1 MLKGDANT
9 VLQEKVTETQKRA
22 FQYFLAAYSQAT
34 RRIGRDLNQHSEV
47 SLEQYDVL
55 VTLEYSDD
63 YRIRLNDLADRVLL
77 SRSGLTRLIDKL
89 EQKGYVIRETCQ
101 EDRRGAFAV
110 LTPLGLQARQDT
122 WPVIEASM
130 IRHFAVLFDTE
141 EETLAFIKTCRK
153 IAFGHQPSDQ
163 PWDQDVP
170 PCPAGSHGA
179 DMCPQALNI
188 PPDSKV

>member
-1 MLKGDANT
+1 M
-9 VLQEKVTETQKRA
+9 LQEKVTETQKRA

-34 RRIGRDLNQHSEV
+34 RRIGRDLNQHSEI
-47 SLEQYDVL
+47 SLEHYDVL

-63 YRIRLNDLADRVLL
+63 FRIRLNDLADRVLL

-89 EQKGYVIRETCQ
+89 EQKGYVIRESCQ

-110 LTPLGLQARQDT
+110 LTPLGLKARQDT

-130 IRHFAVLFDTE
+130 LKHFAVLFDSE

-153 IAFGHQPSDQ
+153 IAFGHQPSGQ
-163 PWDQDVP
+163 PWDQEMP
-170 PCPAGSHGA
+170 SCNPGNHGA
-179 DMCPQALNI
+179 EMCPQALNLSCEGQ
-188 PPDSKV
+188 D

>member
-1 MLKGDANT
+1 MIKGDAQS
-9 VLQEKVTETQKRA
+9 VLKQGVTESQKRA
-22 FQYFLAAYSQAT
+22 FQFFLAAYSQAT
-34 RRIGRDLNQHSEV
+34 RRIGRDLNQHSDV

-110 LTPLGLQARQDT
+110 LTPLGLKARQDT

-130 IRHFAVLFDTE
+130 IRHFAELFESE
-141 EETLAFIKTCRK
+141 EETIAFIKTCRK
-153 IAFGHQPSDQ
+153 IAFGNQPSGQ
-163 PWDQDVP
+163 PWDQE
-170 PCPAGSHGA
+170 GSGCEGKTHGA
-179 DMCPQALNI
+179 DMCPQTLNI
-188 PPDSKV
+188 PSDCD